1 MKSAELIPLVAAIVN
16 FGLTLFV
23 FSKRLRSTLSWVYIL
38 WGLSLTI
45 WNAGT
50 FFMFRVSDPHSALY
64 LPDPHS
70 ALPLARFLQFG
81 VIFLPISLAHLC
93 WMIAQI
99 PVGRFIRWLY
109 AIHILFALSN
119 FTSFFIS
126 DVRAVGYGAY
136 YAKAGP
142 GFWIFTC
149 TYAVP
154 ILALVSLHHKR
165 KNLPSL
171 HKTRLTFMMIA
182 VAALILFGMNDTL
195 PILGINQYPFINK
208 DIFPWGSAAAIF
220 YGMLVGYSVLQHQL
234 LDIHISLGRFA
245 AQSVR
250 LLFVFLLGF
259 GLLYIAFQIDSLKF
273 TYPAFFS
280 SLAVFFITIFLAAYL
295 FPRFFGKGEERL
307 ERRILGDR
315 FEYHDKING
324 FIQSVPWYSDTTLLL
339 DDLHDLLV
347 LTMRMRSY
355 QIVLLDETSRSFSLL
370 RSCPE
375 HPPGPLPDLQREA
388 PVFQYFYATK
398 ADYLTL
404 NLAYSN
410 PGNPGLVEAAQQ
422 QLKRFEPEFC
432 FPFFSEED
440 PIGLLLIGQKTSGE
454 PYTPHDLHLLT
465 SLVKNLNLIINQIR
479 LKQKV
484 LISEEMELLG
494 RMSRGMAHD
503 LNNLITPVWTFLE
516 LTNES
521 SRKDEATAELLPS
534 VTRNV
539 QAIRQYVK
547 ESLFYSTTMTPQFMP
562 GRLDLTIL
570 KAVDLV
576 QPQLKKKGITIDCQ
590 DLPPVE
596 VEMDA
601 VLIQRLLCNLFVN
614 ATDASPVGAAIQARI
629 QSLAKTEV
637 GRNWFRVQIIDRG
650 EGISREHMRL
660 IFRPYFTT
668 KDRGGEQRGFGL
680 GLAICRK
687 IVHLHGGNLS
697 IASEE
702 KKGTTVFVD
711 LPSRQ
716 NRKPAGKPIPAVAAS
731 S

>member
-1 MKSAELIPLVAAIVN
+1 M
-16 FGLTLFV
+16 TLFV
-23 FSKRLRSTLSWVYIL
+23 FSQRLRSTLSWVYII
-38 WGLSLTI
+38 WGVSLAV
-45 WNAGT
+45 WNTGT
-50 FFMFRVSDPHSALY
+50 FFMFRVSDPQDALFW
-64 LPDPHS
+64 
-70 ALPLARFLQFG
+70 ARFLQFG

-93 WMIAQI
+93 WLIAQI
-99 PVGRFIRWLY
+99 PVRRFMPWLY
-109 AIHILFALSN
+109 GLHVLFALSN
-119 FTSFFIS
+119 FTSLFVS
-126 DVRAVGYGAY
+126 DVRWAGYAY

-142 GFWIFTC
+142 VFWIFVC
-149 TYAVP
+149 TYNVP
-154 ILALVSLHHKR
+154 IMAMVSLYHKR

-171 HKTRLTFMMIA
+171 HQTRLTFMIIA
-182 VAALILFGMNDTL
+182 VAALIVFGTNDTL
-195 PILGINQYPFINK
+195 PILGFNRYPFIHK
-208 DIFPWGSAAAIF
+208 DIFPCGSAAAIF
-220 YGMLVGYSVLQHQL
+220 YGILVGYSVLQHQL
-234 LDIHISLGRFA
+234 LDIHVTLGRLA

-250 LLFVFLLGF
+250 LLFVLLLGF
-259 GLLYIAFQIDSLKF
+259 SLLFIASQLPGLDFK
-273 TYPAFFS
+273 YPTFIG
-280 SLAVFFITIFLAAYL
+280 SLAVFFITIVLAAYF

-355 QIVLLDETSRSFSLL
+355 QIILLDETARAFSLL
-370 RSCPE
+370 RSFPE
-375 HPPGPLPDLQREA
+375 QSPGPVQDLQRDA
-388 PVFQYFYATK
+388 PVFQFFYITK

-404 NLAYSN
+404 NPAFSN
-410 PGNPGLVEAAQQ
+410 PGSPALVKAAQQ

-503 LNNLITPVWTFLE
+503 LNNLITPVWTFLQ

-521 SRKDEATAELLPS
+521 PLKDESTTELLPA

-539 QAIRQYVK
+539 EAIRQYVK
-547 ESLFYSTTMTPQFMP
+547 ESLFYSNTMTPHFMP

-570 KAVDLV
+570 KAVELV

-601 VLIQRLLCNLFVN
+601 VLIQRLLCNLYVN
-614 ATDASPVGAAIQARI
+614 ACDASPVGATIQTRI

-637 GRNWFRVQIIDRG
+637 GRNWFRVQIIDPG
-650 EGISREHMRL
+650 EGISREHLRL

-687 IVHLHGGNLS
+687 IVHLHGGNLN

-702 KKGTTVFVD
+702 NKGTTVLVD

-716 NRKPAGKPIPAVAAS
+716 HHKPAGKPGRAVVPS